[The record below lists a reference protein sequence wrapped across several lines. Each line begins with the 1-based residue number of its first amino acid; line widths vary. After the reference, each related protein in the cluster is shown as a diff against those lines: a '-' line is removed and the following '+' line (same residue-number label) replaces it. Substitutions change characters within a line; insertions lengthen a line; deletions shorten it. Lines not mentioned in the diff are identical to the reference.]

1 MMTLF
6 HGFSRTLLPSYL
18 VLYVSLSIQQLLQ
31 VIIQTTGRRVKLH
44 RFLKKNDEFSK
55 TNYRPISVLP
65 AINNVFKKL
74 LATQLNLHFNGILAD
89 NLSAYRKHHSCQTAL
104 LRLVEDWKDCLDK
117 DLMVAVMS
125 IDLSKAFD
133 NLPHNLLL
141 AKLNAYGL
149 NKPACILLSNFLNG
163 RQQRVKIND
172 TFTPWMSLTRGVP
185 QGSVLSP
192 L

>member
-117 DLMVAVMS
+117 DLMVAVIS

-133 NLPHNLLL
+133 SLPHNLLL
-141 AKLNAYGL
+141 AKLKLMVSTNQ
-149 NKPACILLSNFLNG
+149 PAFFSAIF
-163 RQQRVKIND
+163 
-172 TFTPWMSLTRGVP
+172 
-185 QGSVLSP
+185 
-192 L
+192 